1 MVFKRILAACLL
13 LLSLHVLHAQVKD
26 FVPAGNEKDAK
37 GYFQYQNFRNALSEY
52 LVLRSKDSTNVEF
65 NHRIGLCYLYTNIDK
80 TKAIPYLEWVVKQ
93 EKFDPNAWYDLGRAY
108 QFAYRFEDAR
118 KSFKKFISTGIKD
131 DNPISAKRQLE
142 ICDNADKL
150 MSNPVNVTI
159 TNLGSPINTEYPE
172 YNPFVPADES
182 YIIFT
187 SPRAGNLGGFVNYD
201 GFFTADIYFAARA
214 NSEWKK
220 GKGISNSI
228 NTYLVEEVVGLSP
241 DGDMMFI
248 YMDNEYGMSDIFV
261 SEGKGRSFKRPESL
275 GMNINQKTFESGAC
289 LTQNKKI
296 LIFASNREGT
306 LGGMDLWMSQQLP
319 TGEWGVPVNLGPGV
333 NTIYDEDYPYFAPDG
348 ESFYFA
354 STGYQNIGG
363 YDIFKC
369 KYNKT
374 DNTFSPPT
382 NIGYPI
388 NTPEDNTT
396 ISFTSSGR
404 HAYLA
409 AVMPGGYGQT
419 DIYRVTF
426 NNIEPK
432 KCFISGIIMTEDST
446 SLFEKY
452 GMQKSE
458 LEESRAKLDSIKG
471 TLNSKSD
478 TNEIEYISPGLQARV
493 DFLEIQTAVLPQVV
507 IRVTD
512 SKTGQLQGLYR
523 PNRNTGKYIIIVKPS
538 TYNFAFECPGYNT
551 VKKEYTF
558 HDDESS
564 VNNESE
570 HIILTPLM
578 NGN

>member
-1 MVFKRILAACLL
+1 
-13 LLSLHVLHAQVKD
+13 
-26 FVPAGNEKDAK
+26 
-37 GYFQYQNFRNALSEY
+37 
-52 LVLRSKDSTNVEF
+52 
-65 NHRIGLCYLYTNIDK
+65 
-80 TKAIPYLEWVVKQ
+80 
-93 EKFDPNAWYDLGRAY
+93 
-108 QFAYRFEDAR
+108 
-118 KSFKKFISTGIKD
+118 
-131 DNPISAKRQLE
+131 
-142 ICDNADKL
+142 
-150 MSNPVNVTI
+150 
-159 TNLGSPINTEYPE
+159 
-172 YNPFVPADES
+172 
-182 YIIFT
+182 
-187 SPRAGNLGGFVNYD
+187 
-201 GFFTADIYFAARA
+201 
-214 NSEWKK
+214 
-220 GKGISNSI
+220 
-228 NTYLVEEVVGLSP
+228 
-241 DGDMMFI
+241 
-248 YMDNEYGMSDIFV
+248 
-261 SEGKGRSFKRPESL
+261 
-275 GMNINQKTFESGAC
+275 
-289 LTQNKKI
+289 
-296 LIFASNREGT
+296 
-306 LGGMDLWMSQQLP
+306 
-319 TGEWGVPVNLGPGV
+319 
-333 NTIYDEDYPYFAPDG
+333 
-348 ESFYFA
+348 
-354 STGYQNIGG
+354 
-363 YDIFKC
+363 
-369 KYNKT
+369 
-374 DNTFSPPT
+374 
-382 NIGYPI
+382 
-388 NTPEDNTT
+388 
-396 ISFTSSGR
+396 
-404 HAYLA
+404 
-409 AVMPGGYGQT
+409 MPGGYGQT